1 MAGKYD
7 IKLND
12 SANVSDVF
20 FDEFDLTWMH
30 GMPKDKRTFTKLPIE
45 NIFSGGDDGSISYNY
60 NQDGFRSDEFSN
72 EHVKYHIL
80 FSGCSQTEGVG
91 GSIDTVWTNI
101 LHKQLKDRG
110 LDVGGFYTLAR
121 SGYGWQKIISQFM
134 LYTKKYGMPTHFFVL
149 MPNIGRF
156 YLWSEERNNWVY
168 VQRYPVNTD
177 YDAINDWRKKH
188 DSEEVP
194 EPSRFEEQKLSVKEH
209 REKFL
214 DFVIGWKLF
223 SEYCKANNVKLVWSS
238 WDYAESDNYSLMQ
251 SNDFFPLNE
260 SNEIESFISK
270 KRPDLKLEKYDLIRR
285 DGHDGVLWHEYW
297 AEKFLEKIDERDLFN
312 D

>member
-72 EHVKYHIL
+72 EHGKYHIL

-101 LHKQLKDRG
+101 LHKQLKNRG
-110 LDVGGFYTLAR
+110 LDVGGFYIAR
-121 SGYGWQKIISQFM
+121 Y
-134 LYTKKYGMPTHFFVL
+134 
-149 MPNIGRF
+149 
-156 YLWSEERNNWVY
+156 
-168 VQRYPVNTD
+168 
-177 YDAINDWRKKH
+177 
-188 DSEEVP
+188 
-194 EPSRFEEQKLSVKEH
+194 
-209 REKFL
+209 
-214 DFVIGWKLF
+214 
-223 SEYCKANNVKLVWSS
+223 
-238 WDYAESDNYSLMQ
+238 
-251 SNDFFPLNE
+251 
-260 SNEIESFISK
+260 
-270 KRPDLKLEKYDLIRR
+270 
-285 DGHDGVLWHEYW
+285 
-297 AEKFLEKIDERDLFN
+297 
-312 D
+312 